1 VRPLR
6 FAAIIATLTAVSILI
21 GQSWLRSLDRQ
32 PAISLGRV
40 AREGSQAVG
49 VAITGLDRRVPH
61 VSALP
66 GAREAAK
73 RIRKPVR
80 PRARGSRLA
89 AARRPVHTTV
99 RPAQAAPSSLDTGVA
114 IAVVATPAS
123 GIAPSPSPRTGS
135 PKPVPK
141 AAPKKPVPKKPVPK
155 KPTTTTTTTT
165 PKEPS
170 PNPTPAPAPPPA
182 PAPSPAPTA
191 PPQAPPADP
200 PLQPPVTPAKPQPVP
215 AQPVPAQPV
224 PQQPVPAQPV
234 PQQPVPAQP
243 VQSQPV
249 PAQPATPVPAASTPD
264 SSRPGWGYGD
274 RNHEHTGPPG
284 HGGKPGRR

>member
-89 AARRPVHTTV
+89 AARRPVHATV
-99 RPAQAAPSSLDTGVA
+99 GGAAGVA
-114 IAVVATPAS
+114 
-123 GIAPSPSPRTGS
+123 
-135 PKPVPK
+135 
-141 AAPKKPVPKKPVPK
+141 
-155 KPTTTTTTTT
+155 
-165 PKEPS
+165 
-170 PNPTPAPAPPPA
+170 
-182 PAPSPAPTA
+182 
-191 PPQAPPADP
+191 
-200 PLQPPVTPAKPQPVP
+200 
-215 AQPVPAQPV
+215 
-224 PQQPVPAQPV
+224 
-234 PQQPVPAQP
+234 
-243 VQSQPV
+243 
-249 PAQPATPVPAASTPD
+249 
-264 SSRPGWGYGD
+264 
-274 RNHEHTGPPG
+274 
-284 HGGKPGRR
+284 